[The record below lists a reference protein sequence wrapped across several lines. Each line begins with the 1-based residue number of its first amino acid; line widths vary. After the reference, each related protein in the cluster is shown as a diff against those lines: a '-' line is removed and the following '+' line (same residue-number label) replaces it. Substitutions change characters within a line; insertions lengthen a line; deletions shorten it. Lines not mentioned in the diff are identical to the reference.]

1 MRRDLL
7 RAQPEIRWRAP
18 RAALF
23 QGLSR
28 IEIGQATLRGVGAVL
43 LLGAAGWLLALQGWK
58 SRPPAFDMLTYF
70 NNADALVHRGAIPRV
85 GDVSSYGSFS
95 PPGTSWFMA
104 LGLFVF
110 NDPRLYEKVGSG
122 LLYIGTLLGVFF
134 LARAAFGSRCA
145 YLAIVLYALSSL
157 GLSIAGS
164 LWPIGHPFFYV
175 WMGYLA
181 VQWVKRQ
188 QGRYLAAALL
198 VWVIG
203 MNVDMTIAPAVLA
216 LPVVWLVYRPPL
228 LSRSLLVAGALGMAV
243 WFPYLQFTA
252 GRGFTDLSS
261 QLLRQSIVPAN
272 YQAAWCD
279 PALTLQSADGTAT
292 QTDAGASP
300 GQASVANA
308 PGLGQRLSQRLGVVR
323 EGLVANYT
331 GAVPTS
337 LAAVALMLMTLAT
350 LTVVAVNAFARPA
363 LGFVRRYA
371 PRRTGIAKR
380 TKWLDSRY
388 EATDQPARE
397 RLQSAAVLLI
407 ILAIPWLLLLA
418 AAEPDK
424 PERYYWLWPLQVI
437 ALAAFVTNVFTQS
450 RAPRAI
456 VWIAGLAVALM
467 LLWGPVSDRVEPALH
482 GNWSGADP
490 TTVQAMDLVA
500 NDLRTQGKTE
510 TSVGYQLYVYQFMP
524 AYNAIDSH
532 YKAGADLDLLLRFQ
546 HGITNTNTCAEGVA
560 PGDEYRIVQSR
571 PDADPA
577 APRERFNVALGND
590 YHMLGQ
596 AGAFQVFKRN

>member
-1 MRRDLL
+1 MRHDLL
-7 RAQPEIRWRAP
+7 RAQTELRWRA
-18 RAALF
+18 RRSTNF
-23 QGLSR
+23 HSLSR
-28 IEIGQATLRGVGAVL
+28 IETGHETLRGVAAVL

-70 NNADALVHRGAIPRV
+70 NNADALVHHGVIPRV

-110 NDPRLYEKVGSG
+110 HDPRLYEKAGSG
-122 LLYIGTLLGVFF
+122 LLYVGTLLGVFL
-134 LARAAFGSRCA
+134 LARAAFGRRCA
-145 YLAIVLYALSSL
+145 YLSVFLYALSSL

-188 QGRYLAAALL
+188 QGSYLAAALL
-198 VWVIG
+198 VWVVG

-216 LPVVWLVYRPPL
+216 LPVIWLVYHPPL
-228 LSRSLLVAGALGMAV
+228 LSRSLLVAGVLGAAV

-261 QLLRQSIVPAN
+261 QVLRQSIVPAN

-279 PALTLQSADGTAT
+279 PTLTLQSA
-292 QTDAGASP
+292 AGAAPQP
-300 GQASVANA
+300 GAGVTPTQGSAANVV
-308 PGLGQRLSQRLGVVR
+308 GLGHRLTQRLRVVR

-337 LAAVALMLMTLAT
+337 LAAVALMLVTLAT
-350 LTVVAVNAFARPA
+350 LAVVAVDAFARPA
-363 LGFVRRYA
+363 VRFVTRYA
-371 PRRTGIAKR
+371 PQRQWIASRTE
-380 TKWLDSRY
+380 WLETRHKAADRPT
-388 EATDQPARE
+388 EE
-397 RLQSAAVLLI
+397 RLRSAAVLLL
-407 ILAIPWLLLLA
+407 ILAIPWLFLLA
-418 AAEPDK
+418 VAEPGK
-424 PERYYWLWPLQVI
+424 PERFYWLWPIQVI
-437 ALAAFVTNVFTQS
+437 ALAAFVTNVFTRS
-450 RAPRAI
+450 RAQRTI
-456 VWIAGLAVALM
+456 VWSVGLAVALM
-467 LLWGPVSDRVEPALH
+467 LLWGPVFDRVDPTLH
-482 GNWSGADP
+482 GNWAGTDP
-490 TTVQAMDLVA
+490 TTVRAMDLVA
-500 NDLRTQGKTE
+500 SDLRTQGKKE

-524 AYNAIDSH
+524 EYNAIDSH
-532 YKAGADLDLLLRFQ
+532 YKVGADLDLLLRFQ
-546 HGITNTNTCAEGVA
+546 HGITNTNMCAEGVA
-560 PGDEYRIVQSR
+560 PGDEYRVVQTQ

-577 APRERFNVALGND
+577 APRERFNVALSND

>member
-7 RAQPEIRWRAP
+7 REHPELRWRAP
-18 RAALF
+18 RSTIF

-28 IEIGQATLRGVGAVL
+28 IEIGQETLRGVAAVL
-43 LLGAAGWLLALQGWK
+43 LIGAAGWLLALQGWR

-70 NNADALVHRGAIPRV
+70 NNADALVHHGALPRV

-104 LGLFVF
+104 LGMFVF
-110 NDPRLYEKVGSG
+110 NDPRLYEKAGSC
-122 LLYIGTLLGVFF
+122 LLYTGTLLGVFL

-145 YLAIVLYALSSL
+145 YLSLLLYGLSSL

-188 QGRYLAAALL
+188 QGSYLAAALL
-198 VWVIG
+198 VWVVG

-216 LPVVWLVYRPPL
+216 LPVVWLVYHPPL
-228 LSRSLLVAGALGMAV
+228 LSRSLLVAGVLGAAV

-261 QLLRQSIVPAN
+261 QVLRQSIVPAN
-272 YQAAWCD
+272 YQASWCD
-279 PALTLQSADGTAT
+279 PALTLQSA
-292 QTDAGASP
+292 AGSSP
-300 GQASVANA
+300 QPGAGVAPSQGSAANA
-308 PGLGQRLSQRLGVVR
+308 AGLGQRLVQRVRVVR

-350 LTVVAVNAFARPA
+350 LAVVAVDAFARPA
-363 LGFVRRYA
+363 VEFVARHA
-371 PRRTGIAKR
+371 PQRQWIASRTE
-380 TKWLDSRY
+380 WLETRHTAADRST
-388 EATDQPARE
+388 EE
-397 RLQSAAVLLI
+397 RLRSAAVLLL
-407 ILAIPWLLLLA
+407 ILAIPWLFLLA
-418 AAEPDK
+418 VAEPGK
-424 PERYYWLWPLQVI
+424 PERFYWLWPIQVI
-437 ALAAFVTNVFTQS
+437 ALAAFVTNVFTRS
-450 RAPRAI
+450 RAPRTI
-456 VWIAGLAVALM
+456 VWIVVLAVALM
-467 LLWGPVSDRVEPALH
+467 LLWGPVFDRVDPTLH
-482 GNWSGADP
+482 GHWAGADP
-490 TTVQAMDLVA
+490 TTVRAMDLVA
-500 NDLRTQGKTE
+500 SDLRTQGKKE

-532 YKAGADLDLLLRFQ
+532 YKVGADLDLILRFQ
-546 HGITNTNTCAEGVA
+546 YGITNTNTCAEGVSS
-560 PGDEYRIVQSR
+560 GDEYRIVQTR

-577 APRERFNVALGND
+577 APREYVNVSLGND